1 MNAPAPSCPSDAIV
15 DAFAEDR
22 FAAIEQY
29 AEKQISLWMSV
40 REAAWRRER
49 ETLELHCPQIR
60 VLTLATFDAVRTLGA
75 DKKEAGS

>member
-1 MNAPAPSCPSDAIV
+1 MTAPAPSFPSD

-29 AEKQISLWMSV
+29 ADKQISLWVSV

-49 ETLELHCPQIR
+49 EALELHCPQIR
-60 VLTLATFDAVRTLGA
+60 VLTRATFDAVRMLGA
-75 DKKEAGS
+75 AKKEAGS

>member
-1 MNAPAPSCPSDAIV
+1 MNAPSPDPIA

-22 FAAIEQY
+22 FEAIEQY

-49 ETLELHCPQIR
+49 EALELHCPQIR
-60 VLTLATFDAVRTLGA
+60 ILTLATFEAVRMLGA
-75 DKKEAGS
+75 GKKQEAT

>member
-1 MNAPAPSCPSDAIV
+1 MTADA
-15 DAFAEDR
+15 DAAIEDR
-22 FAAIEQY
+22 FEAIELF

-60 VLTLATFDAVRTLGA
+60 ILTLATFQTVRMLGA
-75 DKKEAGS
+75 GQETGA

>member
-1 MNAPAPSCPSDAIV
+1 MTATAQDPIV

-22 FAAIEQY
+22 FEAIEQY

-40 REAAWRRER
+40 REAAWRREC

-60 VLTLATFDAVRTLGA
+60 ILTLATFQAIRMLGA
-75 DKKEAGS
+75 GKTQEAT

>member
-1 MNAPAPSCPSDAIV
+1 MTATAQDPIV

-22 FAAIEQY
+22 FEAIEQY
-29 AEKQISLWMSV
+29 AEKQISLWMSI

-60 VLTLATFDAVRTLGA
+60 ILTLATFQAIRMLGA
-75 DKKEAGS
+75 GKTQEAT